1 MEKLE
6 NGSLADDAGLIFK
19 CISIMTCFLSDR
31 GERGGIGSAGGSG

>member
-19 CISIMTCFLSDR
+19 CISTMACFLLCLQMEVR
-31 GERGGIGSAGGSG
+31 EGG